1 MSYYD
6 YEYDE
11 VATPFS
17 DRRQYEPTPFIDP
30 VHVRMFMVLGAVAMV
45 VFGLIYLVNP
55 LQLSETAVVEAASVT
70 GGLTASAALPA
81 VAAEQQPART
91 ELPAA
96 PPDGRSISPVF
107 AREVK
112 HWEPQILAWS
122 DDFGL
127 DPNLTA
133 IIMQIESC
141 GDPHAISSA
150 GARGLFQVMPFHFS
164 AGENSLDPDTN
175 ARRGLNYFVE
185 RIAQT
190 NGDLG
195 RAFAGYNGGHV
206 AAGGNWSTWARE
218 TQRYYTWSTG
228 IHSDIEAG
236 LTESPTLQQ
245 WMQAGGA
252 SLCRQAANR
261 LGLN

>member
-6 YEYDE
+6 YEFDE
-11 VATPFS
+11 VATPFTGQ
-17 DRRQYEPTPFIDP
+17 DHYERDSYIDP
-30 VHVRMFMVLGAVAMV
+30 VHLRMFMVLALVALV
-45 VFGLIYLVNP
+45 VAPVLYLANP
-55 LQLSETAVVEAASVT
+55 LKLSETAVVEAASRDLGIV
-70 GGLTASAALPA
+70 AA
-81 VAAEQQPART
+81 VAEAEPPANAQ
-91 ELPAA
+91 LAAA
-96 PPDGRSISPVF
+96 PADGRGISPVF

-122 DDFGL
+122 DEFGL

-190 NGDLG
+190 SGDLG

-206 AAGGNWSTWARE
+206 AAGGNWSSWARE

-228 IHSDIEAG
+228 IYNDIEAG

>member
-6 YEYDE
+6 YDYDYDYDE

-17 DRRQYEPTPFIDP
+17 GARYDEPVRYVDP
-30 VHVRMFMVLGAVAMV
+30 VHVRMFMVLAAVALV
-45 VFGLIYLVNP
+45 IVPLLYLANP
-55 LQLSETAVVEAASVT
+55 LKLGNTAVVEASSISASSVPA
-70 GGLTASAALPA
+70 ASDAG
-81 VAAEQQPART
+81 QPANAQ
-91 ELPAA
+91 LAAA
-96 PPDGRSISPVF
+96 PADGRGISPVF

-122 DDFGL
+122 DEFGL

-228 IHSDIEAG
+228 IHNDIQAG
-236 LTESPTLQQ
+236 LTESPTVQQ

-261 LGLN
+261 LGLD

>member
-1 MSYYD
+1 MSYYE
-6 YEYDE
+6 YEFDE
-11 VATPFS
+11 VATPFTGEPVYG
-17 DRRQYEPTPFIDP
+17 RQSYIDP
-30 VHVRMFMVLGAVAMV
+30 VHVRMFMVLALVALV
-45 VFGLIYLVNP
+45 VVPLLYLANP
-55 LQLSETAVVEAASVT
+55 LKLTETAVVEASGQAL
-70 GGLTASAALPA
+70 GAAA
-81 VAAEQQPART
+81 VVEAAQPANAQ
-91 ELPAA
+91 LAAA
-96 PPDGRSISPVF
+96 PTDGRAISPVF

-122 DDFGL
+122 DEFGL

-195 RAFAGYNGGHV
+195 LAFAGYNGGHV
-206 AAGGNWSTWARE
+206 AAAGNWSSWARE

-228 IHSDIEAG
+228 IYNDIEAG